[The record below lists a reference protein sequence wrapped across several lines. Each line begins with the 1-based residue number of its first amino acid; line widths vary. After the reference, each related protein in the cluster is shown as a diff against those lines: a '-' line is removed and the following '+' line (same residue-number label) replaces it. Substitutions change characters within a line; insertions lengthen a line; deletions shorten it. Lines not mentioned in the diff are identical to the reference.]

1 MINIGF
7 NSRLLF
13 NTAEADKSF
22 IKNTFNFISQ
32 YDNSKLFVLVTD
44 KDKSIK
50 EVKQAI
56 RDLDINTDSYK
67 LVDTDNIKEAIKHYN
82 IVQYIDT
89 RINEDVKDIN
99 SLNKIV
105 LSKLLESNTEI
116 TVLKNWMQIF
126 TLLNMIVVTDGYTNG
141 EGVKDAKDMESPKI

>member
-67 LVDTDNIKEAIKHYN
+67 LVDTNNIKEAIKHYN

-99 SLNKIV
+99 PLNKIV

>member
-13 NTAEADKSF
+13 NIAEEDKSF
-22 IKNTFNFISQ
+22 IKNTFNFTSQ
-32 YDNSKLFVLVTD
+32 YDNCKLFVLVTD

-50 EVKQAI
+50 EVKQTI
-56 RDLDINTDSYK
+56 RDLGINTDSYK

-82 IVQYIDT
+82 IVQYVDT
-89 RINEDVKDIN
+89 RINEGVKDID

-105 LSKLLESNTEI
+105 LSKLLKSNAEI
-116 TVLKNWMQIF
+116 TVLENWMQIF
-126 TLLNMIVVTDGYTNG
+126 TLLNMIVVTDAYPNR
-141 EGVKDAKDMESPKI
+141 EGVKDDKNMESPKI

>member
-13 NTAEADKSF
+13 NIAEEDKSF
-22 IKNTFNFISQ
+22 IKNTFNFTSQ
-32 YDNSKLFVLVTD
+32 YDNCKLFVLVTD

-56 RDLDINTDSYK
+56 RDLGINTDSYK

-82 IVQYIDT
+82 IVQYVDT
-89 RINEDVKDIN
+89 RINEGVKDID

-105 LSKLLESNTEI
+105 LSKLLKSNAEI
-116 TVLKNWMQIF
+116 TVLENWMQIF
-126 TLLNMIVVTDGYTNG
+126 TLLNMIVVTDAYPNR
-141 EGVKDAKDMESPKI
+141 EGVKYDKNMESPKI

>member
-13 NTAEADKSF
+13 NIAEDDKSF
-22 IKNTFNFISQ
+22 IKNTFNFTSQ
-32 YDNSKLFVLVTD
+32 YDNCKLFVLVTD

-56 RDLDINTDSYK
+56 RDLGINTDSYK

-82 IVQYIDT
+82 IVQYVDT
-89 RINEDVKDIN
+89 RINEDVKDID

-105 LSKLLESNTEI
+105 LSKLLKSNAEI
-116 TVLKNWMQIF
+116 TVLKDWMEIF
-126 TLLNMIVVTDGYTNG
+126 TLLNMIVVTDAYPNR
-141 EGVKDAKDMESPKI
+141 EGVKDDKNMESPKI

>member
-13 NTAEADKSF
+13 NIAEEDKSF
-22 IKNTFNFISQ
+22 IKNTFNFTSQ
-32 YDNSKLFVLVTD
+32 YDNCKLFVLVTD

-56 RDLDINTDSYK
+56 RDLGINTDSYK

-82 IVQYIDT
+82 IVQYVDT
-89 RINEDVKDIN
+89 RINEGVKDID

-105 LSKLLESNTEI
+105 LSKLLKSNTEI

-126 TLLNMIVVTDGYTNG
+126 TLLNMIVVTDAYPNR
-141 EGVKDAKDMESPKI
+141 EGVKDDKNMESPKI

>member
-13 NTAEADKSF
+13 NIAEDDKSF
-22 IKNTFNFISQ
+22 IKNTFNFTSQ
-32 YDNSKLFVLVTD
+32 YDNCKLFVLVTD
-44 KDKSIK
+44 KAKSIK

-56 RDLDINTDSYK
+56 RDLGINTDSYK

-82 IVQYIDT
+82 IVQYVDT
-89 RINEDVKDIN
+89 RINEGVKDID

-105 LSKLLESNTEI
+105 LSKLLKSNAEI
-116 TVLKNWMQIF
+116 TVLENWMQIF
-126 TLLNMIVVTDGYTNG
+126 TLLNMIVVTDAYPNR
-141 EGVKDAKDMESPKI
+141 EGVKDDKNMESPKI

>member
-13 NTAEADKSF
+13 NIAEDDKSF
-22 IKNTFNFISQ
+22 IKNTFNFTSQ
-32 YDNSKLFVLVTD
+32 YDNCKLFVLVTD

-56 RDLDINTDSYK
+56 RDLGINTDSYK

-82 IVQYIDT
+82 IVQYVDT
-89 RINEDVKDIN
+89 RINEDVKDID

-105 LSKLLESNTEI
+105 LSKLLKSNAEI
-116 TVLKNWMQIF
+116 TVLKDWMQIF
-126 TLLNMIVVTDGYTNG
+126 TLLNMIVVTDAYPNR
-141 EGVKDAKDMESPKI
+141 EGVKDDKNMESPKI

>member
-13 NTAEADKSF
+13 NIAEDDKSF
-22 IKNTFNFISQ
+22 IKNTFNFTSQ
-32 YDNSKLFVLVTD
+32 YDNCKLFVLVTD

-50 EVKQAI
+50 EVKQTI
-56 RDLDINTDSYK
+56 RDLGINTDSYK

-82 IVQYIDT
+82 IVQYVDT
-89 RINEDVKDIN
+89 RINEGVKDID

-105 LSKLLESNTEI
+105 LSKLLKSNAEI
-116 TVLKNWMQIF
+116 TVLENWMQIF
-126 TLLNMIVVTDGYTNG
+126 TLLNMIVVTDAYPNR
-141 EGVKDAKDMESPKI
+141 EGVKDDKDMESPKI

>member
-13 NTAEADKSF
+13 NIAEEDKSF
-22 IKNTFNFISQ
+22 IKNTFNFTSQ
-32 YDNSKLFVLVTD
+32 YDNCKLFVLVTD

-56 RDLDINTDSYK
+56 RDLGINTDSYK

-82 IVQYIDT
+82 IVQYVDT
-89 RINEDVKDIN
+89 RINEDVKDID

-126 TLLNMIVVTDGYTNG
+126 TLLNMIVVTDAYPNR
-141 EGVKDAKDMESPKI
+141 EGVKDAKDMESSKI

>member
-1 MINIGF
+1 MVNIGF

-13 NTAEADKSF
+13 NITEDDKSF
-22 IKNTFNFISQ
+22 IKNTFNFTSQ
-32 YDNSKLFVLVTD
+32 YDNCKLFILVTD

-56 RDLDINTDSYK
+56 RDLGINTDSYK

-82 IVQYIDT
+82 IVQYVDT
-89 RINEDVKDIN
+89 RINEGVKDID

-105 LSKLLESNTEI
+105 LSKLLKSNAEI
-116 TVLKNWMQIF
+116 TVLENWMQIF
-126 TLLNMIVVTDGYTNG
+126 TLLNMIVVTDAYPNR
-141 EGVKDAKDMESPKI
+141 EGVKDAKDMESSKI

>member
-89 RINEDVKDIN
+89 RINEDVKDID

-116 TVLKNWMQIF
+116 TILKDWMQIF

>member
-13 NTAEADKSF
+13 NIAEEDKSF
-22 IKNTFNFISQ
+22 IKNTFNFTAQ
-32 YDNSKLFVLVTD
+32 YDNCKLFILVTD

-50 EVKQAI
+50 EVKQTI
-56 RDLDINTDSYK
+56 RDLGINTDSYK

-82 IVQYIDT
+82 IVQYVDT
-89 RINEDVKDIN
+89 RINEDVKDID

-105 LSKLLESNTEI
+105 LSKLLKSNAEI
-116 TVLKNWMQIF
+116 TVLENWMQIF
-126 TLLNMIVVTDGYTNG
+126 TLLNMIVVTDAYPNR
-141 EGVKDAKDMESPKI
+141 EGVKDDKNMESPKI

>member
-13 NTAEADKSF
+13 NIAEDDKSF
-22 IKNTFNFISQ
+22 IKNTFNFTSQ
-32 YDNSKLFVLVTD
+32 YDNCKLFVLVTD

-50 EVKQAI
+50 EVKQTI
-56 RDLDINTDSYK
+56 RDLGINTDSYK

-82 IVQYIDT
+82 IVQYVDT
-89 RINEDVKDIN
+89 RINEGVKDID

-105 LSKLLESNTEI
+105 LSKLLKSNAEI
-116 TVLKNWMQIF
+116 TVLENWMQIF
-126 TLLNMIVVTDGYTNG
+126 TLLNMIVVTDAYPNR
-141 EGVKDAKDMESPKI
+141 EGVKDDKNMESPKI

>member
-13 NTAEADKSF
+13 NIAEEDKSF
-22 IKNTFNFISQ
+22 IKNTFNFTSQ
-32 YDNSKLFVLVTD
+32 YDNCKLFILVTD

-50 EVKQAI
+50 EVKQTI
-56 RDLDINTDSYK
+56 RDLGINTDSYK

-82 IVQYIDT
+82 IVQYVDT
-89 RINEDVKDIN
+89 RINEGVKDID

-105 LSKLLESNTEI
+105 LSKLLKSNAEI
-116 TVLKNWMQIF
+116 TVLENWMQIF
-126 TLLNMIVVTDGYTNG
+126 TLLNMIVVTDAYPNR
-141 EGVKDAKDMESPKI
+141 EGVKDDKNMESPKI

>member
-13 NTAEADKSF
+13 NIAEDDKSF
-22 IKNTFNFISQ
+22 IKNTFNFTSQ
-32 YDNSKLFVLVTD
+32 YDNCKLFVLVTD

-50 EVKQAI
+50 EVKQTI
-56 RDLDINTDSYK
+56 RDLGINTDSYK

-82 IVQYIDT
+82 IVQYVDT
-89 RINEDVKDIN
+89 RINEGVKDID

-105 LSKLLESNTEI
+105 LSKLLKSNAEI
-116 TVLKNWMQIF
+116 TVLENWMQIF
-126 TLLNMIVVTDGYTNG
+126 TLLNMIVVTDAYPNI
-141 EGVKDAKDMESPKI
+141 EGVKDDKNMESPKI

>member
-13 NTAEADKSF
+13 NIAEEDKSF
-22 IKNTFNFISQ
+22 IKNTFNFTSQ
-32 YDNSKLFVLVTD
+32 YDNCKLFVLVTD

-50 EVKQAI
+50 EVKQTI
-56 RDLDINTDSYK
+56 RDLGINTDSYK

-82 IVQYIDT
+82 IVQYVDT
-89 RINEDVKDIN
+89 RINEGIKDID

-105 LSKLLESNTEI
+105 LSKLLESNAEI
-116 TVLKNWMQIF
+116 TVLKDWMQIF
-126 TLLNMIVVTDGYTNG
+126 TLLNIIVVTDAYPNI
-141 EGVKDAKDMESPKI
+141 EGVKDDKNMESPKI

>member
-13 NTAEADKSF
+13 NIAEDDKSF
-22 IKNTFNFISQ
+22 IKNTFNFTSQ
-32 YDNSKLFVLVTD
+32 YDNCKLFVLVTD

-56 RDLDINTDSYK
+56 RDLGINTDSYK

-82 IVQYIDT
+82 IVQYVDT
-89 RINEDVKDIN
+89 RINEGVKDID

-105 LSKLLESNTEI
+105 LSKLLKSNAEI
-116 TVLKNWMQIF
+116 TVLENWMQIF
-126 TLLNMIVVTDGYTNG
+126 TLLNMIVVTDAYPNR
-141 EGVKDAKDMESPKI
+141 EGVKDDKNMESPKI

>member
-13 NTAEADKSF
+13 NIAEEDKSF
-22 IKNTFNFISQ
+22 IKNTFNFTSQ
-32 YDNSKLFVLVTD
+32 YDNCKLFVLVTD

-50 EVKQAI
+50 EVKQTI
-56 RDLDINTDSYK
+56 RDLGINTDSYK

-82 IVQYIDT
+82 IVQYVDT
-89 RINEDVKDIN
+89 RINEGVKDID

-126 TLLNMIVVTDGYTNG
+126 TLLNMIVVTDAYPNR
-141 EGVKDAKDMESPKI
+141 EGVKDAKDMESSKI

>member
-56 RDLDINTDSYK
+56 RDLGINTDSYK

-89 RINEDVKDIN
+89 RINEDVKDID

>member
-13 NTAEADKSF
+13 NIAEEDKSF
-22 IKNTFNFISQ
+22 IKNTFNFTSQ
-32 YDNSKLFVLVTD
+32 YDNCKLFILVTD

-50 EVKQAI
+50 EVKQTI
-56 RDLDINTDSYK
+56 RDLGINTDSYK

-82 IVQYIDT
+82 IVQYVDT
-89 RINEDVKDIN
+89 RINEGVKDID

-105 LSKLLESNTEI
+105 LSKLLKSNAEI
-116 TVLKNWMQIF
+116 TVLKDWMQIF
-126 TLLNMIVVTDGYTNG
+126 TLLNMIVVTDAYPNR
-141 EGVKDAKDMESPKI
+141 EGVKDDKNMESPKI

>member
-1 MINIGF
+1 MVNIGF

-13 NTAEADKSF
+13 NIAEDDKSF
-22 IKNTFNFISQ
+22 IKNTFNFTSQ
-32 YDNSKLFVLVTD
+32 YDNCKLFVLVTD

-56 RDLDINTDSYK
+56 RDLGINTDSYK

-82 IVQYIDT
+82 IVQYVDT
-89 RINEDVKDIN
+89 RINEGVKDID

-105 LSKLLESNTEI
+105 LSKLLKSNAEI
-116 TVLKNWMQIF
+116 TVLENWMQIF
-126 TLLNMIVVTDGYTNG
+126 TLLNMIVVTDAYPNR
-141 EGVKDAKDMESPKI
+141 EGVKDDKNMESPKI

>member
-56 RDLDINTDSYK
+56 RDLGINTDSYK
-67 LVDTDNIKEAIKHYN
+67 LVDTNNIKEAIKHYN

>member
-13 NTAEADKSF
+13 NIAEADKIF
-22 IKNTFNFISQ
+22 TKNTFNFTSQ
-32 YDNSKLFVLVTD
+32 FDNCKLFILITD

-56 RDLDINTDSYK
+56 RDLGINTDSYK
-67 LVDTDNIKEAIKHYN
+67 LVDTNNIKEAIKHYN

-116 TVLKNWMQIF
+116 TVLKDWMQIF
-126 TLLNMIVVTDGYTNG
+126 TLLNMIVVTDGYTNR
-141 EGVKDAKDMESPKI
+141 EGVKDDKDMESPKI

>member
-13 NTAEADKSF
+13 NIAEEDKSF
-22 IKNTFNFISQ
+22 IKNTFNFTSQ
-32 YDNSKLFVLVTD
+32 YDNCKLFVLVTD

-56 RDLDINTDSYK
+56 RDLGINTDSYK

-82 IVQYIDT
+82 IVQYVDT
-89 RINEDVKDIN
+89 RINEGVKDID

-126 TLLNMIVVTDGYTNG
+126 TLLNIIVVTDAYPNR
-141 EGVKDAKDMESPKI
+141 EGVKDDKNMESPKI

>member
-13 NTAEADKSF
+13 NIAEEDKSF
-22 IKNTFNFISQ
+22 IKNTFNFTSQ
-32 YDNSKLFVLVTD
+32 YDNCKLFVLVTD

-56 RDLDINTDSYK
+56 RDLGINTDSYK

-82 IVQYIDT
+82 IVQYVDT
-89 RINEDVKDIN
+89 RINEGVKDID

-105 LSKLLESNTEI
+105 LSKLLKSNAEI
-116 TVLKNWMQIF
+116 TVLENWMQIF
-126 TLLNMIVVTDGYTNG
+126 TLLNMIVVTDAYPNR
-141 EGVKDAKDMESPKI
+141 EGVKDDKNMESPKI

>member
-13 NTAEADKSF
+13 NIAEDDKSF
-22 IKNTFNFISQ
+22 IKNTFNFTSQ
-32 YDNSKLFVLVTD
+32 YDNCKLFILVTD

-50 EVKQAI
+50 EVKQTI
-56 RDLDINTDSYK
+56 RDLGINTDSYK

-82 IVQYIDT
+82 IVQYVDT
-89 RINEDVKDIN
+89 RINEGVKDID

-105 LSKLLESNTEI
+105 LSKLLKSNAEI
-116 TVLKNWMQIF
+116 TVLENWMQIF
-126 TLLNMIVVTDGYTNG
+126 TLLNMIVVTDAYPNR
-141 EGVKDAKDMESPKI
+141 EGVKDDKNMESPKI

>member
-13 NTAEADKSF
+13 NIAEDDKSI
-22 IKNTFNFISQ
+22 IKNTFNFTSQ
-32 YDNSKLFVLVTD
+32 YDNCKLFVLVTD

-50 EVKQAI
+50 EVKQTI
-56 RDLDINTDSYK
+56 RDLGINTDSYK

-82 IVQYIDT
+82 IVQYVDT
-89 RINEDVKDIN
+89 RINEGVKDID

-105 LSKLLESNTEI
+105 LSKLLKSNAEI
-116 TVLKNWMQIF
+116 TVLKDWMQIF
-126 TLLNMIVVTDGYTNG
+126 TLLNMIVVTDAYPNR
-141 EGVKDAKDMESPKI
+141 EGVKDDKNMESPKI

>member
-13 NTAEADKSF
+13 NIAEEDKSF
-22 IKNTFNFISQ
+22 IKNTFNFTSQ
-32 YDNSKLFVLVTD
+32 YDNCKLFVLVTD

-56 RDLDINTDSYK
+56 RDLGINTDSYK

-82 IVQYIDT
+82 IVQYVDT
-89 RINEDVKDIN
+89 RINEDVKDID

-105 LSKLLESNTEI
+105 LSKLLKSNAEI
-116 TVLKNWMQIF
+116 TVLKDWMQIF
-126 TLLNMIVVTDGYTNG
+126 TLLNMIVVTDAYPNR
-141 EGVKDAKDMESPKI
+141 EGVKDDKNMESPKI

>member
-13 NTAEADKSF
+13 NIAEEDKSF
-22 IKNTFNFISQ
+22 IKNTFNFTSQ
-32 YDNSKLFVLVTD
+32 YDNCKLFILVTD
-44 KDKSIK
+44 KAKSIK

-56 RDLDINTDSYK
+56 RDLGINTDSYK

-82 IVQYIDT
+82 IVQYVDT
-89 RINEDVKDIN
+89 RINEDVKDID

-105 LSKLLESNTEI
+105 LSKLLKSNAEI
-116 TVLKNWMQIF
+116 TVLENWMQIF
-126 TLLNMIVVTDGYTNG
+126 TLLNMIVVTDAYPNR
-141 EGVKDAKDMESPKI
+141 EGVKDDKNMESPKI